1 MILFANENFEL
12 DLLFK
17 KKTEKN
23 SKLLIQI
30 DLCSTKNTSE
40 T

>member
-1 MILFANENFEL
+1 MILFAKENFEL

-17 KKTEKN
+17 KKTKKN
-23 SKLLIQI
+23 FKLLIQI